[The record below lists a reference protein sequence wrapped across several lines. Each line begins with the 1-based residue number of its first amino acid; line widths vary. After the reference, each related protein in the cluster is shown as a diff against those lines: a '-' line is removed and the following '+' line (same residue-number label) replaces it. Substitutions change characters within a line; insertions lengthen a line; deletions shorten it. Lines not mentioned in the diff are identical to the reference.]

1 MSTLWHPCQ
10 PLSQWLSLLI
20 FEFSSNACSMIVLVM
35 TILSGLFLRDDELL
49 NPNMGEKKNY
59 QQNRMSKRINQ
70 MENLKKVMYHQE
82 MVGP

>member
-1 MSTLWHPCQ
+1 
-10 PLSQWLSLLI
+10 
-20 FEFSSNACSMIVLVM
+20 MIVLVM